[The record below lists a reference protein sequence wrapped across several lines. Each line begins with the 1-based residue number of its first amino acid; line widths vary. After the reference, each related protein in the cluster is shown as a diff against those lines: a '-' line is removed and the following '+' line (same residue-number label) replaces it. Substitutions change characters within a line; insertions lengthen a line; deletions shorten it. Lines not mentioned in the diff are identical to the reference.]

1 MWWVQVFHS
10 STGTG
15 TTVLQKKQGGWR
27 RCMSREWE
35 GISRYHLPGA
45 MRSHYSTVLSV
56 PPLAAPLLR
65 VKFPNL
71 PKISK
76 PQALTQKQYKPENRF
91 QKFLKATQI
100 LPLYSFWATT
110 KVVVSEWIYIKTK
123 KFLSS
128 RNGEK
133 EQTLPTVHISSNI
146 SPLLLFPPCLQ
157 HCCSKEKVTKIFEI
171 IKGFGWVNLEWVKL
185 LEKNLK
191 DRSGMQSC
199 YINIFWMVPSYA
211 QPWRHNCIK
220 WNFIQKLW
228 KCTGV
233 GWLSALS
240 VPFQTWSKKAK
251 VLEKN
256 VDSAK
261 RFLT

>member
-10 STGTG
+10 STG

-27 RCMSREWE
+27 RCMNREWE
-35 GISRYHLPGA
+35 GISRYHLRGA
-45 MRSHYSTVLSV
+45 MRSHCSTVLSV
-56 PPLAAPLLR
+56 PPLAAPLLH

-76 PQALTQKQYKPENRF
+76 PQALTQKQYKPNNCF

-123 KFLSS
+123 KVFIFQEWGKRANSS
-128 RNGEK
+128 QCPHQFK
-133 EQTLPTVHISSNI
+133 YFPSSALP
-146 SPLLLFPPCLQ
+146 PRLQ

-199 YINIFWMVPSYA
+199 YINIFWMVPSYT